1 MKSVAQRGFTLP
13 EMLATL
19 AVAGLAISL
28 VGSFAGM
35 RVDTEKIRAQQAEGR
50 NVASLVERAYRQGLL
65 VDDAPTATDLQAAL
79 PHVAVP
85 TRLGNEQTYRIALD
99 GADPRILI
107 DIKTDLS
114 DGGSVIRT
122 EVVRAPFP
130 ASELRIPFWRARQL
144 REVQGEGE

>member
-1 MKSVAQRGFTLP
+1 MKPVAQRGFTLP

-50 NVASLVERAYRQGLL
+50 YVASLVERAYRQGLL
-65 VDDAPTATDLQAAL
+65 AGDAPTAADLQAAL

-85 TRLGNEQTYRIALD
+85 ARLGGEQAYRIALD
-99 GADPRILI
+99 DADPRILI